1 MWIQADEASRSII
14 AEPRPRFDPVPF
26 RDAGNLVDRDIA
38 FGPLDGA
45 EVSAVDSALMG

>member
-1 MWIQADEASRSII
+1 MQAGEASRSII
-14 AEPRPRFDPVPF
+14 AEPRPRFDPEPF
-26 RDAGNLVDRDIA
+26 RDVGNVVDRDVA